1 MRIASASPTTAPE
14 RRRRIGGGG
23 WEEEDRRRRSV
34 EAAPPFVGDCRAMQ
48 GVLPRPR
55 RHARP
60 ERREEEEEEEME
72 EEAEEA
78 RAYRRV
84 PLPVVMP
91 VGYRAGPKGV
101 IMNRGTTSRR
111 RRPFSRVSAARAM
124 RAM

>member
-1 MRIASASPTTAPE
+1 
-14 RRRRIGGGG
+14 
-23 WEEEDRRRRSV
+23 
-34 EAAPPFVGDCRAMQ
+34 MQ

-60 ERREEEEEEEME
+60 ERREEEEEEEEME

-91 VGYRAGPKGV
+91 VGYAGSTRLLLLTLTHGLTYV
-101 IMNRGTTSRR
+101 DRI
-111 RRPFSRVSAARAM
+111 
-124 RAM
+124 